1 MNKKIL
7 AIVMLLSASLLQAA
21 ESELQAVPEPPDL
34 PPAVGSGEALEP
46 EVVITEDKDRTVTT
60 YSVNGRIIK
69 VKIQPRKGPAYY
81 MFDEDGDGEL
91 DTRRDGPGE
100 NHINKWILLSW

>member
-1 MNKKIL
+1 MNNKLL
-7 AIVMLLSASLLQAA
+7 AIALLLSPVLIQAA
-21 ESELQAVPEPPDL
+21 ESELQAVPEPPNL
-34 PPAVGSGEALEP
+34 PPAVDSGEALEP
-46 EVVITEDKDRTVTT
+46 DVVITEEEDRTVTT
-60 YSVNGRIIK
+60 YTVNGRIIK